1 MKNSNYKFLLAD
13 DQKGNKALVVI
24 KGKQTNK
31 LIEQLKE
38 IDDIHFNRTAQVLKN
53 IINSSSVTKKGGK
66 D

>member
-38 IDDIHFNRTAQVLKN
+38 IDDIHF
-53 IINSSSVTKKGGK
+53 
-66 D
+66 